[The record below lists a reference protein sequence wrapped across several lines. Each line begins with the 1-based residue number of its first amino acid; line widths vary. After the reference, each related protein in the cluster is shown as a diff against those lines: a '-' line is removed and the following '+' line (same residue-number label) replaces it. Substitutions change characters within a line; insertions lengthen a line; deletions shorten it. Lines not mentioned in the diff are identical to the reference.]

1 MSENSGTPGA
11 AGAENGPSGTF
22 DQTGGLMEQYEGE
35 DGDGRNQGA
44 GPDEIGNPLR
54 PGGQEGALGGVAEGE
69 QPQLNPDDDEAAE
82 DPDERNP

>member
-1 MSENSGTPGA
+1 MTENSGTPGA
-11 AGAENGPSGTF
+11 AGADDGPSGTF
-22 DQTGGLMEQYEGE
+22 DQTGGLMDQYEGE
-35 DGDGRNQGA
+35 DDGGRNQGA

-54 PGGQEGALGGVAEGE
+54 PGGQEGALGGVADGE